1 MYIWPVGR
9 YTVAVASTL
18 DKRARICCTLPI
30 VLRTSIG
37 KEGLQTR
44 TRFIMYY
51 GLASV
56 DSIRD
61 RTDANVQAGLPE
73 HEGFHEVVR
82 YGAL

>member
-1 MYIWPVGR
+1 M
-9 YTVAVASTL
+9 AVASTTL
-18 DKRARICCTLPI
+18 DKRARIYCKLPI
-30 VLRTSIG
+30 VFIASIG

-44 TRFIMYY
+44 TLFIMHYV
-51 GLASV
+51 LASV
-56 DSIRD
+56 DSIPD